1 MEVVDLANPGDS
13 TALATS
19 VCHDQGLADQVD
31 DVTAMA
37 QACLG
42 SAAVTRA
49 IAADE
54 AWREVPYMIAT
65 DDGFESGRIDL
76 LIREGDALT
85 VIDWKSDS
93 IGPDAAHA
101 GAESHRTQAEAYV
114 RALETTT
121 RMVVKEVIFVF
132 ARAWAEASLS
142 DFPDP
147 EMR

>member
-1 MEVVDLANPGDS
+1 MLAAD
-13 TALATS
+13 ALRS
-19 VCHDQGLADQVD
+19 S
-31 DVTAMA
+31 A

-42 SAAVTRA
+42 SDAVTRA

-54 AWREVPYMIAT
+54 AWHEVPYMIAT

-132 ARAWAEASLS
+132 ARARAEASLS

-147 EMR
+147 KMR